1 MYILFIHIFVYLCVF
16 DIDIYIYM
24 CVCVCVYASANGTAN
39 VNRPQCLGG
48 AGSDFLGYP
57 SDTYL
62 LPIKNKNGDENSNK

>member
-1 MYILFIHIFVYLCVF
+1 MIIYVYIVYTYICVFICVF
-16 DIDIYIYM
+16 DIDIYI
-24 CVCVCVYASANGTAN
+24 CVCVYASANGTAN